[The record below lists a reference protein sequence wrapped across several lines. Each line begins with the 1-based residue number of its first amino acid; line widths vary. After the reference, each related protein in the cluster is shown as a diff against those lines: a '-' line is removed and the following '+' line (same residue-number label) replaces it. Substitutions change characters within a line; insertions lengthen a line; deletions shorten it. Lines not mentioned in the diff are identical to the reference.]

1 MLDTNASDDA
11 PDSVNQLNGQDPELQ
26 SKSVTDATTS
36 KTTTELPTTENTIE
50 LKLQTE
56 SVSNSTSKTMAVSS
70 NNPNKRRLNKMK
82 AQTAP

>member
-26 SKSVTDATTS
+26 SKSVTDATNS